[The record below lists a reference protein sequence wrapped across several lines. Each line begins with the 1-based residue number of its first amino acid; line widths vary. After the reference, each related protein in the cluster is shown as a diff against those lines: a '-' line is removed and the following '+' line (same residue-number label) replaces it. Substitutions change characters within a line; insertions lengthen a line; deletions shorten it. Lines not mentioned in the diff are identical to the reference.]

1 MGSEMCIRDR
11 FYNSVE
17 RCSTVIGRK
26 NEEKPRSYTADAN
39 SQIVRLEKKRQNMK
53 IEIKQLEICG
63 NIEGWNKESLTT
75 KVRSSKI
82 WISLVEI
89 YCFKLLTR

>member
-1 MGSEMCIRDR
+1 MWTEQEE

-39 SQIVRLEKKRQNMK
+39 SQIVRLEKK
-53 IEIKQLEICG
+53 
-63 NIEGWNKESLTT
+63 T
-75 KVRSSKI
+75 KY
-82 WISLVEI
+82 EN
-89 YCFKLLTR
+89 